1 MSYTTSALIMF
12 AAGLGVPLLAAN
24 NSQFGQFIGSPIAAV
39 AVMLCVAFST
49 IVIIAI
55 ITSNLPIKQIL
66 EAPKYLFF
74 AGMLIVFYILS
85 ITTIAPKFGVGNAV
99 FFVLVGQLVSAAVI
113 DHFALFG
120 STGSPLTIVRTLGI
134 SVMALGVWIT
144 QQA

>member
-1 MSYTTSALIMF
+1 MF

>member
-1 MSYTTSALIMF
+1 MF
-12 AAGLGVPLLAAN
+12 VAGLGVPLLAAI
-24 NSQFGQFIGSPIAAV
+24 NSQLGQFISSPIAAV

-49 IVIIAI
+49 IVIIAV
-55 ITSNLPIKQIL
+55 ITSNLPIKQIS
-66 EAPKYLFF
+66 EAPKYLFL

-99 FFVLVGQLVSAAVI
+99 FFVLVGQLVSAAII
-113 DHFALFG
+113 DHFSLFG

>member
-1 MSYTTSALIMF
+1 MF
-12 AAGLGVPLLAAN
+12 AAGLGVPLLAAV
-24 NSQFGQFIGSPIAAV
+24 NSQLGQFIRSPIAAV
-39 AVMLCVAFST
+39 VVMLCVAFSS

-55 ITSNLPIKQIL
+55 ITSNLPIKQIS
-66 EAPKYLFF
+66 EAPKYLFL

-99 FFVLVGQLVSAAVI
+99 FFVLVGQLVSAAII
-113 DHFALFG
+113 DHFSLFG

>member
-1 MSYTTSALIMF
+1 MF
-12 AAGLGVPLLAAN
+12 AAGLGVPLLAAI

-55 ITSNLPIKQIL
+55 ITSELPLKQIRG
-66 EAPKYLFF
+66 APKYLLF

-120 STGSPLTIVRTLGI
+120 STGSPLTIIRTLGI